1 MSKAPPA
8 KGDRVKIER
17 IWFEL
22 SHRPKKPVEA
32 WVAQNTQT
40 GRYEVI
46 RQNEGEWER
55 VTN

>member
-1 MSKAPPA
+1 MSEAPPA
-8 KGDRVKIER
+8 KGDRVKIGR
-17 IWFEL
+17 AWFKL
-22 SHRPKKPVEA
+22 SSQPKKPKGA
-32 WVAQNTQT
+32 WVALNTQT